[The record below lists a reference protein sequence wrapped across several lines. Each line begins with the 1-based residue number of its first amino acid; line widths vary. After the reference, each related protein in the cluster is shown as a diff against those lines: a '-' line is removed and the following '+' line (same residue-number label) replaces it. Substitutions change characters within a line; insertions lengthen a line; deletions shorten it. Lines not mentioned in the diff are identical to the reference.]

1 MCCKSCAKISFTRLN
16 WQAAITPI
24 IIWSSPF
31 QMDIPARKSE
41 SIKPSPSSKPKPNCR
56 MLFSTLCVTRMSST
70 RQKNILH
77 KQKYQTTNG
86 FDGMGFPHLYNLYRF
101 SENQLMYEVS
111 LQFYYFCTNILS
123 TCAINL
129 LCKLRAGNGSFA
141 YFKHVIA
148 NEGFSLFLM
157 YYLSSGR
164 TATDYR
170 DSP

>member
-1 MCCKSCAKISFTRLN
+1 MKASQAENRKLCGSCYCTDYLDYIYVN
-16 WQAAITPI
+16 EIGEI
-24 IIWSSPF
+24 
-31 QMDIPARKSE
+31 
-41 SIKPSPSSKPKPNCR
+41 IKPGYLSAHFVAVLEEHNMPHIRFHDLRHPYVKH
-56 MLFSTLCVTRMSST
+56 TT
-70 RQKNILH
+70 KNILH

-101 SENQLMYEVS
+101 SENQLIYEVS

-129 LCKLRAGNGSFA
+129 LCKLRAGDGSFA

-170 DSP
+170 DSL

>member
-1 MCCKSCAKISFTRLN
+1 MTAVCCSVCPTVWRWSRCSSARSSSNGRTHTR
-16 WQAAITPI
+16 
-24 IIWSSPF
+24 SSPV
-31 QMDIPARKSE
+31 
-41 SIKPSPSSKPKPNCR
+41 
-56 MLFSTLCVTRMSST
+56 LFSMVCGTRMSST

-111 LQFYYFCTNILS
+111 LQFYYFRTNILS

-129 LCKLRAGNGSFA
+129 LCKLRAGDGSFA

-170 DSP
+170 DSL

>member
-1 MCCKSCAKISFTRLN
+1 MYQHISSCCL
-16 WQAAITPI
+16 
-24 IIWSSPF
+24 
-31 QMDIPARKSE
+31 RKMASAV
-41 SIKPSPSSKPKPNCR
+41 SDFMTS
-56 MLFSTLCVTRMSST
+56 VTRMSST

-129 LCKLRAGNGSFA
+129 LCKLRAGGGSFA

-170 DSP
+170 DSL

>member
-1 MCCKSCAKISFTRLN
+1 MFPDGCFRHQRRRIRLCSHRWCASGCTGCWTTRAVNGYASMIS
-16 WQAAITPI
+16 A
-24 IIWSSPF
+24 
-31 QMDIPARKSE
+31 
-41 SIKPSPSSKPKPNCR
+41 
-56 MLFSTLCVTRMSST
+56 TRMSST

-129 LCKLRAGNGSFA
+129 LCKLRAGDGSFA

-170 DSP
+170 DSL